1 MEGLMISSDQEGID
15 KTRNYNKKE
24 TLPDEL
30 DSLASIIVSAV
41 DNIRNIKCKLPDI
54 DAIYGYV
61 SKAVATNVERDL

>member
-1 MEGLMISSDQEGID
+1 MEGVIISSDQEGID
-15 KTRNYNKKE
+15 KTRNYNKEE

-30 DSLASIIVSAV
+30 DSLTSIVSAV

>member
-1 MEGLMISSDQEGID
+1 MISSDQEGID
-15 KTRNYNKKE
+15 KTRNYNKEE

-30 DSLASIIVSAV
+30 DSLTSIIVSAV